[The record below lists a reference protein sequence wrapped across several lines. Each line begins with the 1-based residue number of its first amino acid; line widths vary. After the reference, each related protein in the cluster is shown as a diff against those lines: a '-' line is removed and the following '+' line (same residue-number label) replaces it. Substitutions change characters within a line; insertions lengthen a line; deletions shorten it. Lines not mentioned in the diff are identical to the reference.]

1 MTSPPVPTSPWPALI
16 ASTFDALA
24 AANPELAPALAT
36 IAARS
41 GPLERL
47 ARLLDRV
54 IQWNKRLDLTAA
66 KDERQLVDLY
76 LPDALVLAAVAHDL
90 GDATTPRP
98 LWLDVGSGGGAPGL
112 VLQIL
117 APGLELWL
125 VEPRSKRVAF
135 LRSAAGSLELASL
148 RVDALRVEALPGAC
162 CDVALSRAT
171 FAPEEWLVHGARLAR
186 RGVWVLLA
194 RGAEPTLAG
203 WQVARRIDYRWTFS
217 EAERRAVLYE
227 REAAAG

>member
-1 MTSPPVPTSPWPALI
+1 MTSPSVPTPPWPALM

-24 AANPELAPALAT
+24 AGSSELAPALAI
-36 IAARS
+36 IAARP
-41 GPLERL
+41 GVLERL
-47 ARLLDRV
+47 ARMLDRV

-76 LPDALVLAAVAHDL
+76 LPDALVLAAVSHEL
-90 GDATTPRP
+90 GDATVTAARP

-117 APGLELWL
+117 APALELWL
-125 VEPRSKRVAF
+125 VEPRAKRVAF
-135 LRSAAGSLELASL
+135 LRSAAGSLDLASL
-148 RVDALRVEALPGAC
+148 RVDALRVEALPDAC

-171 FAPEEWLVHGARLAR
+171 FAPDEWLAHASRLAR

-194 RGAEPTLAG
+194 RAAEPTLPG
-203 WQVARRIDYRWTFS
+203 WRVARRIDYRWTFS

-227 REAAAG
+227 REP